1 MFSIEEFIIAVF
13 CCVDDL
19 LVEITE
25 VYPVIRRGFAPSLSA
40 SEVMT
45 MEIVAE
51 YLGIDAEKDIWKY
64 FHRHWLGWF
73 PALKSRSA
81 FIRQAANF
89 WQYKQ
94 LVQQKLAAKL
104 GAFECEI
111 HLIDG
116 LPMPL
121 CSFNRAPR
129 CRSFRAEADYG
140 FCAAKKQTY
149 YGFHGHL
156 IVSVTG
162 VISGFT
168 LTRANGSEREALW
181 DLVSRIRGELIG
193 DKGYLSQFLAEELAQ
208 VGIILRTPL
217 RSNMSQSSNQA
228 CIHLQQ
234 RFRRLIETV
243 IGQLVERFNI
253 EKIRARDMWHLT
265 SRINR
270 KILAHTLCFWLNRH
284 NCDPLQFDELVTQY

>member
-25 VYPVIRRGFAPSLSA
+25 VYPVKRRGFAPSLSA

-64 FHRHWLGWF
+64 FHRHWLEWF
-73 PALKSRSA
+73 PTLKSRCA

-94 LVQQKLAAKL
+94 LAQQRLAEKL
-104 GAFECEI
+104 GAFECQL

-121 CSFNRAPR
+121 CNFSRAPR
-129 CRSFRAEADYG
+129 CRSFQAEADYG

-156 IVSVTG
+156 MISVTG

-168 LTRANGSEREALW
+168 LTPANGSEREALW
-181 DLVSRIRGELIG
+181 DLISRIRGELIG
-193 DKGYLSQFLAEELAQ
+193 DKGYLSQFLGEELARY
-208 VGIILRTPL
+208 GIRLRTPL
-217 RSNMSQSSNQA
+217 RSNMSDSNHPSY
-228 CIHLQQ
+228 IHLQQ

-243 IGQLVERFNI
+243 IGQLVERFNL

-284 NCDPLQFDELVTQY
+284 SHDPLQFEQLVTEY